1 MVDSES
7 GAGLNTP
14 GRPITT
20 GRGPV
25 NIAITPDGKTVYVV
39 NSLSNTVTPI
49 RVATNTALKPIITG
63 SYPEAITIFP

>member
-14 GRPITT
+14 SRPITT
-20 GRGPV
+20 GRRPV
-25 NIAITPDGKTVYVV
+25 NIAVTPDGKTAYVA
-39 NSLSNTVTPI
+39 NDGSDTVTPI
-49 RVATNTALKPIITG
+49 QVATNTAIKPIITG